1 MIKNDGSSDEKITAR
16 KKNVKNLREENMK
29 KKQDDEQQKLELQ
42 KQLELR
48 EKQRREAYDKRII
61 EEKKELMRLKQGVI
75 EESSLIPENEDE
87 TEISLSLWGKIKNFL
102 YHNKWWLG
110 LACFAVL
117 LGGYLVH
124 DILTKPRPDMIVL
137 LIGKYPSIG
146 EAEYLSDYVE
156 SFADDFNGDG
166 KTEAEVY
173 YIDYNSENDYA
184 NYVNGSDTKLTT
196 EMQIA
201 DAVMVIADKKF
212 TDMIEAENVFVD
224 LSELFPD
231 NEHIDKQFFYLKDT
245 DFAKHVCAAKSDI
258 HDDTYIAVRAPK
270 RLLYADADDMQKTYD
285 KDMPVIRKI
294 IEDLSK

>member
-29 KKQDDEQQKLELQ
+29 KKQDDEQQKLEIQ

-87 TEISLSLWGKIKNFL
+87 TEIRLSLWGKIKNFL
-102 YHNKWWLG
+102 QHNKWWLG

-137 LIGKYPSIG
+137 LIGKYPSIA

-156 SFADDFNGDG
+156 SFADDFNGNG

-201 DAVMVIADKKF
+201 DAVMVIADKNF